1 MNKQTGMVV
10 FSLLLLQDSIQA
22 AGLQD
27 DSPSRRWLNVPW
39 EVRYLLFTNTQQRY
53 AEGYRLAKLQN
64 TLDGKKGKSYVY
76 LDALELI
83 KPTANFVTPGA
94 RTITTGI
101 ITFDQQGDVTTPD
114 GELRKFS
121 GKLSALENLVLVQR
135 TAPMAKSY
143 ELLFWAQ
150 GIPGNLA
157 FAPGPC
163 TMLDTLRY
171 EDEWRSGD
179 KRGDFGCREWTAQLF
194 NDARPYIDVTTY
206 TKRGNFI
213 GEFVGWSRFKDAPK
227 PVIGMNGKT
236 WLCLHECPA
245 GETPGVIGDIKA
257 WTRKHR
263 YPMPVPPPYQPEYP
277 NKNYYD
283 DLHEMDED

>member
-64 TLDGKKGKSYVY
+64 TLDGKKGKIYVY

-101 ITFDQQGDVTTPD
+101 ITFDQQGDVTT
-114 GELRKFS
+114 
-121 GKLSALENLVLVQR
+121 VQ
-135 TAPMAKSY
+135 
-143 ELLFWAQ
+143 
-150 GIPGNLA
+150 
-157 FAPGPC
+157 
-163 TMLDTLRY
+163 
-171 EDEWRSGD
+171 
-179 KRGDFGCREWTAQLF
+179 
-194 NDARPYIDVTTY
+194 
-206 TKRGNFI
+206 
-213 GEFVGWSRFKDAPK
+213 
-227 PVIGMNGKT
+227 
-236 WLCLHECPA
+236 
-245 GETPGVIGDIKA
+245 
-257 WTRKHR
+257 
-263 YPMPVPPPYQPEYP
+263 
-277 NKNYYD
+277 
-283 DLHEMDED
+283 